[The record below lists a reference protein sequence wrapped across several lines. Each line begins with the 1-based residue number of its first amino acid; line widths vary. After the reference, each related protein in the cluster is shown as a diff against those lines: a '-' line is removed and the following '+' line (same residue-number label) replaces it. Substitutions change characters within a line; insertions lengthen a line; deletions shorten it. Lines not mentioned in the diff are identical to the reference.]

1 MDTPPCARCES
12 AIPPARAHYL
22 ATHHPTIAPTCV
34 ACQQVIDTALA
45 RPVPAQPTDSPAT
58 IDSRGLPG
66 YSTPPEPTPR
76 PKIIGPDISQAAIP
90 SGGWQRDRVEPST
103 IVTLSG
109 ELTTVTRESPGLAP
123 TVTAHLRD
131 RLAGA
136 GVTSLASYRANL
148 AATGDTGRHHR
159 KATRRAL
166 ESCLRDDAVTP
177 WLAAQSRAEA
187 EAGADP
193 GTITGQ
199 AILPSPEALIVGD
212 TDTGR
217 AATDMG
223 EVAQPHDDAASWAAH
238 FERDSYRR
246 EQSPWTPGPGGAPL
260 GAILVTAGDGTQR
273 TDLPWSRCTSEGCD
287 ALTFRPVPCESCESV
302 RQGQRQ
308 GRRQSQGTGSSSA
321 ERQRRRRARNR
332 AARILEQATLSGD
345 VQRLAAAQR
354 AAQRQV
360 SLAASSHPWE

>member
-1 MDTPPCARCES
+1 MSTPPCARCES

-22 ATHHPTIAPTCV
+22 ATHHPDIAPTCI

-45 RPVPAQPTDSPAT
+45 RPVPTPADTAPAT
-58 IDSRGLPG
+58 IDSRGLPD

-76 PKIIGPDISQAAIP
+76 PKIVGPDVDSAAIP

-103 IVTLSG
+103 IVTLTG

-131 RLAGA
+131 RLASVGI
-136 GVTSLASYRANL
+136 TSLASYRANL

-159 KATRRAL
+159 KATRRAV
-166 ESCLRDDAVTP
+166 ETCLRDDAVTP

-187 EAGADP
+187 EADADP

-212 TDTGR
+212 TGTGR
-217 AATDMG
+217 HPESLS

-238 FERDSYRR
+238 FERDSHRR

-260 GAILVTAGDGTQR
+260 GAILVTAPDGTPR
-273 TDLPWSRCTSEGCD
+273 TDLPWSRCASDGCD

-308 GRRQSQGTGSSSA
+308 SQGAGTSAA

-332 AARILEQATLSGD
+332 AARILERATLSGD

-360 SLAASSHPWE
+360 SVAASSHPWE